1 MCGRLSDDARVQASV
16 RQIVQ
21 LLQILQPDLT
31 TRTHY
36 FVPCLIVSSIFFSLA
51 LSLTV
56 ASQASICT
64 PSEKH
69 RAELRN
75 AFVKV
80 EKELPW
86 LFRALDYKSVM
97 DHLWH
102 GAAAG
107 GKPVRWDDYIESRR
121 AVMPVE

>member
-1 MCGRLSDDARVQASV
+1 
-16 RQIVQ
+16 
-21 LLQILQPDLT
+21 QPDLT
-31 TRTHY
+31 TRSHY
-36 FVPCLIVSSIFFSLA
+36 FIPSLI
-51 LSLTV
+51 
-56 ASQASICT
+56 ASICT

-80 EKELPW
+80 EKGLPW
-86 LFRALDYKSVM
+86 LFRCMDYRAVV

-107 GKPVRWDDYIESRR
+107 GKPVKWEDYIESRR
-121 AVMPVE
+121 ATMSV